1 MLDRHDLTDE
11 EWGRLEPL
19 LPDRAPVRGG
29 RWADHRVVINGVFW
43 RTRTGSPWRDLPAGY
58 GNWKTVYNRHR
69 RWSADGTW
77 VRVLDELRRGCDR
90 RGDGQWAVGVDST
103 VVRAHQHAAG
113 ARRRPPVEF
122 AARVA
127 DPPGPDKGGWTED
140 NNPGADREGLGRSR
154 GGLTTKIH
162 LAADPRCRPISRVT
176 TPGQRND
183 AVVFDRVM
191 AGIRIGRLG
200 PGRPRTRPDRVLS
213 DKAYSSRAIR
223 SHLRKRGIKATIAEP
238 ADQQGHRA
246 RRGRA
251 GGRPPQFDTEHYKR
265 RNTVERCINKLK
277 TFRAVATRYDKRE
290 YIYQGTI
297 DIASIRIWLRDPAR

>member
-1 MLDRHDLTDE
+1 MGT
-11 EWGRLEPL
+11 GRPCITGIAAGQRTGRGSGCSTSCGGAAIGAATGSGRSGWTPPWSAPISTPRVLVVDHRWSSLRGWPI
-19 LPDRAPVRGG
+19 RPVRIRG
-29 RWADHRVVINGVFW
+29 
-43 RTRTGSPWRDLPAGY
+43 AGP
-58 GNWKTVYNRHR
+58 N
-69 RWSADGTW
+69 
-77 VRVLDELRRGCDR
+77 
-90 RGDGQWAVGVDST
+90 
-103 VVRAHQHAAG
+103 
-113 ARRRPPVEF
+113 
-122 AARVA
+122 
-127 DPPGPDKGGWTED
+127 D